1 MIKAKIDYADGTSES
16 VTPEMCAKMKAAR
29 IAKGLSQ
36 AQLAEKVGCTQKD
49 VSRWESGAHEPSIAS
64 LKKLAAALACKV
76 DDIT

>member
-1 MIKAKIDYADGTSES
+1 MIKAKIDYSDGTSEN

-49 VSRWESGAHEPSIAS
+49 VSRWESGAHEPSIAN

-76 DDIT
+76 DEII